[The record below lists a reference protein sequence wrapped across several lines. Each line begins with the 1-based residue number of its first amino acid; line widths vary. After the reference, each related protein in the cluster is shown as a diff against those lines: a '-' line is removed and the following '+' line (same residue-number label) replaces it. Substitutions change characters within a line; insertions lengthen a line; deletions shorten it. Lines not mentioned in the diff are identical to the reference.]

1 MCFYIFQVNG
11 KMEDDE
17 FDDQLATLDL
27 SIAGIESNQT
37 DENANQ
43 PKNMVINRENT
54 KSQATQSENRL
65 PSDNFELSDEQLATI
80 DLAIA
85 DCIHRNNEQT
95 DQNQSINEQTMEL
108 AHDELGEDMFGEFTD
123 TQFLELDR
131 AIEQCSPSRKIDDRR
146 VHGNLITESQ
156 CELAIAALQDDE
168 DENEPSLEH
177 LECLRSNFGH
187 THFRTK
193 QWEIIQ
199 AVMNEKRDV
208 IAVMATGYG
217 KSLCFQF
224 PAVYK
229 RSTVLVISP
238 LIALMEAQVMSLNN
252 ANIPACLVGS
262 AQPDK
267 QIISRIKNG
276 QQEYRLIY
284 SSPEFLQGYQGK
296 TLLHALKDRLT
307 LIAIDGWY
315 FELFEDQI
323 SFLLFM
329 YDLIQN

>member
-1 MCFYIFQVNG
+1 
-11 KMEDDE
+11 MEDDE

-27 SIAGIESNQT
+27 SIAELQPNQT

-43 PKNMVINRENT
+43 PKNVVINRENT
-54 KSQATQSENRL
+54 ESQATQSENRL

-80 DLAIA
+80 DLAVA
-85 DCIHRNNEQT
+85 DCIHRSNEQS

-123 TQFLELDR
+123 TQFVELDR
-131 AIEQCSPSRKIDDRR
+131 AIEQCSPSRNIDDRR
-146 VHGNLITESQ
+146 VHGNLTIESQ
-156 CELAIAALQDDE
+156 CELAMAALQDDELAMAALQQDE

-229 RSTVLVISP
+229 RSTALVISP
-238 LIALMEAQVMSLNN
+238 LIALMEAQVMSLND

-276 QQEYRLIY
+276 QQEFRVIY
-284 SSPEFLQGYQGK
+284 SSPEFLQGHQGK

-307 LIAIDGWY
+307 LVAIDGWY
-315 FELFEDQI
+315 FELFGENHFLCFLKI
-323 SFLLFM
+323 S
-329 YDLIQN
+329 LIQN